1 MHRAQEIYLLE
12 LTRLLGTLTFTIQAI
27 VPARLQFLYLRQQQI
42 ARLKRSASYIA
53 TVTLNAMTT
62 EELAWCIKNLESS
75 NGWAIIHP
83 LSQILMQT
91 DASKKG
97 WGAMCQGIRTG
108 SLRSKKE
115 KENHIDL
122 LKLLAIKSALLT
134 FKFQISTYLGTQPN
148 CLELPLKD
156 ERDKEWGTFQSF
168 EGDLGLSSQ
177 TSDHDYCGVPPRL
190 PETSG
195 RLGIERSP
203 QSGNYVCK
211 YSRKFVRRWV
221 NQR

>member
-1 MHRAQEIYLLE
+1 MA
-12 LTRLLGTLTFTIQAI
+12 
-27 VPARLQFLYLRQQQI
+27 
-42 ARLKRSASYIA
+42 
-53 TVTLNAMTT
+53 T

-122 LKLLAIKSALLT
+122 LELLAIKSALLT

-156 ERDKEWGTFQSF
+156 ERDKE
-168 EGDLGLSSQ
+168 
-177 TSDHDYCGVPPRL
+177 
-190 PETSG
+190 
-195 RLGIERSP
+195 
-203 QSGNYVCK
+203 
-211 YSRKFVRRWV
+211 
-221 NQR
+221 